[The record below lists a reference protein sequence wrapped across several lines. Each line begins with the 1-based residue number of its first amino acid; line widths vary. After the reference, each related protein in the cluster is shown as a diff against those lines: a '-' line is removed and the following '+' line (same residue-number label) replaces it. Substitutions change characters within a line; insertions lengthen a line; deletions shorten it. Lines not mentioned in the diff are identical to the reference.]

1 MKVLVDV
8 NDNKGDFILELLN
21 SFSFAKAKKIS
32 PAKAQLLEEIKEAVE
47 NLNLVKQ
54 GKMKAR
60 PAKELLD
67 EL

>member
-21 SFSFAKAKKIS
+21 NFSFAKAKLIT

-47 NLNLVKQ
+47 TLNLVKQ
-54 GKMKAR
+54 GKIKAR
-60 PAKELLD
+60 PAKDLLD